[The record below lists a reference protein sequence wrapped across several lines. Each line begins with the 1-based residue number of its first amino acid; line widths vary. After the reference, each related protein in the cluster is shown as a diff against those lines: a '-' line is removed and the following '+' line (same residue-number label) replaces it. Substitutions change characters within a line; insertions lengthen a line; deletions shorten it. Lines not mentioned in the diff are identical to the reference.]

1 MNNPPRQPTYNEQI
15 AQWRQD
21 RMRQQVEQRK
31 QDIVQEYREASRERD
46 QAIANNDMETAEEND
61 SYCQNLE
68 AEWQEYHPPQPP
80 QMDPRLQKFHAA
92 NRDYVDRLIARHGNE
107 KATAFLNAVDARLTA
122 PKNLQDP
129 SKGGM
134 GIARYSQEYFD
145 RGKDF
150 LELYSEGV
158 SGVPYEP
165 NATLT
170 ADEAAKISGVS
181 PQQYNR
187 SAQVL
192 QQQGRYS
199 WQQNR
204 K

>member
-1 MNNPPRQPTYNEQI
+1 MNNPPRQPTYTEQI

-21 RMRQQVEQRK
+21 RMRQQVEVRK
-31 QDIVQEYREASRERD
+31 EEIVQEFRELSRERD
-46 QAIANNDMETAEEND
+46 QAIADNRMDDAEYADNQV
-61 SYCQNLE
+61 QNLE
-68 AEWQEYHPPQPP
+68 AEWQEYHPPQAP
-80 QMDPRLQKFHAA
+80 QMDPRLQRFHAA
-92 NRDYVDRLIARHGNE
+92 NKNYIDALISKHGND
-107 KATAFLNAVDARLTA
+107 KASAFLTAVDARLTA
-122 PKNLQDP
+122 PRNLQDP

-134 GIARYSQEYFD
+134 GLARYSQEYFD

-150 LELYSEGV
+150 LELYSEGT

-181 PQQYNR
+181 PQAYNK
-187 SAQVL
+187 AAAAM

-199 WQQNR
+199 WQQ
-204 K
+204 KK